1 MNYINLS
8 VTISSNATTTASSIT
23 KQLITIR
30 GLSTRLWVTDDVTTG
45 TRLVSLINIP
55 PKKNHISV
63 IFVLSIQQEECRFN
77 NCNLTVYK

>member
-55 PKKNHISV
+55 PKKKSHFGYIRV
-63 IFVLSIQQEECRFN
+63 KYTTGRMSIQ
-77 NCNLTVYK
+77 